1 MIKSGPGKKLTIY
14 VDETDKFHGRP
25 VYEVLL
31 DIFFKRKIAGTSVF
45 RGVAGY
51 GSDGKIHT
59 AKILE
64 LSTSLPVKIEVV
76 DSEDMINDVLADVT
90 SIVEKGLVEVSDT
103 NVIQCCTRRK

>member
-1 MIKSGPGKKLTIY
+1 MIKSGPGKKLSIY
-14 VDETDKFHGRP
+14 IDETDKFHGKP

-31 DIFFKRKIAGTSVF
+31 DIFFKRKIAGASVF

-51 GSDGKIHT
+51 GSDGKMHT

-76 DSEDMINDVLADVT
+76 DSEDMINDVLADIT
-90 SIVEKGLVEVSDT
+90 SIVEKGLIEVSDT
-103 NVIQCCTRRK
+103 NVIQCCTRR